1 MAGGDLCPEKGW
13 ALWRE
18 ARAIPDVEGEEPAV
32 LGPRDVQEAKAMAYS
47 FSGCCFLLRGLK
59 GLNSIPWPFPGFHGD
74 PGGPRKFLRGY
85 SGLMRLKV

>member
-1 MAGGDLCPEKGW
+1 MSTQFWVNETSAVIKTKKDV

-47 FSGCCFLLRGLK
+47 FSGCCFFE
-59 GLNSIPWPFPGFHGD
+59 S
-74 PGGPRKFLRGY
+74 
-85 SGLMRLKV
+85 